1 MVDIEEMNEVRMELA
16 GMKKDI
22 ADLKTLKSEVRE
34 GRNLLQELCKQ
45 KGVM

>member
-22 ADLKTLKSEVRE
+22 VDLKTLKSEVRE
-34 GRNLLQELCKQ
+34 VRNLLQELCKQ